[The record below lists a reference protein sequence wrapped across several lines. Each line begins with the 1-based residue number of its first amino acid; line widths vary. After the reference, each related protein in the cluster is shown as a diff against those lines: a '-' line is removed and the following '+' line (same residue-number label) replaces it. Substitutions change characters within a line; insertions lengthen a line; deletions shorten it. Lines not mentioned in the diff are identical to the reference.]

1 MKKLTK
7 IFVAV
12 AALFVGFACTTDV
25 TEDLGVNVGGKS
37 TLCISLEESRTQL
50 GEKAEG
56 VYPLLWSE
64 GDQLAVNGVASLPL
78 TAQQANASG
87 AVFTFDNDLTYPLSI
102 IYPAPSEA
110 GTVTFLANQEYTAG
124 TFCANAA
131 PMYGYAKTQAEG
143 EEATPIQLRH
153 LTGVLRFAV
162 KGSVSL
168 ASAVVTSDNG
178 DLAGTYALDCSKGTL
193 TPQEGTTSKQIVLS
207 FGEGLALNAAE
218 ATPFYV
224 TVPTG
229 SYGGVQVRLTT
240 TDGKIM
246 VVKFSS
252 YGDKAIKAGTVR
264 EFSEFEFVENAVD
277 ADDEGVYEIY
287 TLSDL
292 QHFAK
297 IAPVFTPRT
306 EAKLMANIVIPE
318 GTAWTPIE
326 GFTQTFNGNNF
337 SIDGLTAPLFG
348 HSEAKIHDLTLT
360 NVAIAIS
367 DETYAGAFAKLIN
380 NGALTNCS
388 AEGTLTYTKVTAAG
402 SFVGGLVGYMSN
414 SEFNNNTNRINI
426 TANGTITASEDS
438 LLRVGG
444 VAGLLLKPTTKV
456 EKCKNYG
463 TILFTGDLDRIQSG
477 ALIAHCGSTAELEDC
492 HNEGEMLLQANLQG
506 AAYSLVTGLIGVI
519 DYEVDNSA
527 VFKAAN
533 CTNRGAIIYGDKG
546 GESVTPTVGQN
557 VATVH
562 LAGIFG
568 YTRGVTTDTYY
579 TLNISNCTNHA
590 NIEVNAVSASSNVK
604 MSGLMSQLSVDT
616 TISNCH
622 NYGNLY
628 AYQGVKKAI
637 YMAGLVSH
645 ILAEKSEPIIK
656 VTECTNNG
664 EIYASAKIQHD
675 NTPYYGGISSF
686 VEGATKAYY
695 SKVYNNGKLN
705 FNSLA
710 TGSNMVYTGGVIGYV
725 GSAVLEFSLTD
736 SGNTGELIYAHSLS
750 ETRRNIYSGG
760 IIGHIGA
767 KSVLPF
773 KNVTNSGNITSNGA
787 SDRYFVAGLVSSTA
801 TDLTLENC
809 SNSGNITAESK
820 QAHESTYGWIAGLTG
835 VILEATGVKTI
846 TMTSCSNSGNIT
858 VKNSKYV
865 SQLAVGGISAQ
876 MPYYGSNKYCGT
888 MNMIDCSNTGD
899 ILVQD
904 VSAAVSF
911 SVGGIL
917 SANSKLGYAN
927 IQAPVQSGNIT
938 VSISGDH
945 TVVNTTVG
953 GIIGAMENGVISKNA
968 SGKRGSVSGQ
978 IKVTSHGEAANQ
990 WHAVAGV
997 AAFVPEN
1004 GVADISDVDLLAAN
1018 NGCVSLEMNPATC
1031 NTYVAGI
1038 TGYVGET
1045 SVVSFK
1051 NIVNGLAVSYKVDT
1065 QNTASCLPYVSGG
1078 VGRSLAAVTMDN
1090 CTNNGDI
1097 TVEGTKMTQELDLG
1111 GLCACVHT
1119 AHGKYSNLINNG
1131 NILVKKG
1138 DGTCG
1143 ALYIGGI
1150 AGGQMVTANDT
1161 NKTNHFTNC
1170 TNNGSITLAEGLA
1183 TTGKSVNIR
1192 LGGCFAWVKQ
1202 SYDENIRNNG
1212 DIYIH
1217 AKTTGSNSQ
1226 MLLGGVYGYNA
1237 ASTNSDMVGGYINTG
1252 DIVVTG
1258 GAASTSTNAFGS
1270 AIGGIVGAFYGNI
1283 SNAVN
1288 VGNITFTGSSN
1299 VAKSSVGG
1307 ILGFSQA
1314 AGIISN
1320 CKHYGKIKA
1329 CIITQDGDKV
1339 SSTPYTNVGAIT
1351 GSTRVEKTGGAKGL
1365 TAVVRDCQL
1374 GGTICTAVAHNE
1386 DTWETA
1392 DVEETIDSTNF
1403 MNYIYGVAV
1412 DWSSITTNY
1421 DGCSALTS
1429 APKVD

>member
-87 AVFTFDNDLTYPLSI
+87 AVFSFDGALTYPLSI
-102 IYPAPSEA
+102 IYPAPSEV

-124 TFCANAA
+124 TFCSNAA

-168 ASAVVTSDNG
+168 ASAVITSDNG

-318 GTAWTPIE
+318 GAAWTPIE

-426 TANGTITASEDS
+426 TANGTITQSDDS

-463 TILFTGDLDRIQSG
+463 SILFTGDLDHVQSG

-492 HNEGEMLLQANLQG
+492 HNEGEILLQANLQG
-506 AAYSLVTGLIGVI
+506 DAYSLVTGLIGVI
-519 DYEVDNSA
+519 DYEVDNNA
-527 VFKAAN
+527 VFKATN

-557 VATVH
+557 VGAIH

-568 YTRGVTTDTYY
+568 YTRGVSTDTYY

-675 NTPYYGGISSF
+675 NTPYYGGVSAY

-710 TGSNMVYTGGVIGYV
+710 IGSNMVYTGGVIGYV
-725 GSAVLEFSLTD
+725 GSSVLEFSLTD

-750 ETRRNIYSGG
+750 ETRKNIYSGG

-767 KSVLPF
+767 KSALPF

-787 SDRYFVAGLVSSTA
+787 CDRYFVAGLVGSTSA
-801 TDLTLENC
+801 NLTLENC

-835 VILEATGVKTI
+835 VILEATGAKSI
-846 TMTSCSNSGNIT
+846 TMTSCSNSGDIT

-888 MNMIDCSNTGD
+888 MNIIDCSNTGD

-917 SANSKLGYAN
+917 SANSNLGYAN

-978 IKVTSHGEAANQ
+978 IKVTSHGEASNQ
-990 WHAVAGV
+990 WHAVSGV
-997 AAFVPEN
+997 AAFIQEN
-1004 GVADISDVDLLAAN
+1004 GVADISDVDLLSTN
-1018 NGCVSLEMNPATC
+1018 NGCVSLEMNPAAC

-1038 TGYVGET
+1038 TGYVGKT

-1051 NIVNGLAVSYKVDT
+1051 NIVNGLAVNYKVNT
-1065 QNTASCLPYVSGG
+1065 QTTASCTPFVSGG

-1097 TVEGTKMTQELDLG
+1097 TVEGTSMTQELDLG
-1111 GLCACVHT
+1111 GLSACVHT
-1119 AHGKYSNLINNG
+1119 AHGKYSTLTNNG

-1150 AGGQMVTANDT
+1150 AGGQMVACTA
-1161 NKTNHFTNC
+1161 TNHFTNC

-1192 LGGCFAWVKQ
+1192 LGGCFAWAKQ

-1217 AKTTGSNSQ
+1217 AKTTGANSQ

-1237 ASTNSDMVGGYINTG
+1237 ASTASDMDGGYINTG

-1270 AIGGIVGAFYGNI
+1270 AIGGVVGAFYGNI

-1288 VGNITFTGSSN
+1288 VGNITFTGSSD

-1307 ILGFSQA
+1307 ILGYSTS
-1314 AGIISN
+1314 AGTISN

-1351 GSTRVEKTGGAKGL
+1351 GSSRVAKNGNTGL

-1374 GGTICTAVAHNE
+1374 GGTICKAVAHNE
-1386 DTWETA
+1386 DSWETA
-1392 DVEETIDSTNF
+1392 DVEEAIDSNSF
-1403 MNYIYGVAV
+1403 MNYIYGGTTV